1 MVEREQMAQ
10 AYETRHRRNGAIDLR
25 DDMTA
30 LKKDFSQLTDDLG
43 GVLTERWNGAGKRF
57 NEGAARVGK
66 QVRAHPIAALG
77 AAAGAGLLA
86 GVLVSVL
93 ARRRK

>member
-1 MVEREQMAQ
+1 MAQ

-25 DDMTA
+25 GDMNT
-30 LKKDFSQLTDDLG
+30 LGKDFSQLTDDLG
-43 GVLTERWNGAGKRF
+43 SIFTQKWNGVGERVNGGIK
-57 NEGAARVGK
+57 RVGK
-66 QVRAHPIAALG
+66 EVRARPFAAVG

-86 GVLVSVL
+86 GVLITAL

>member
-10 AYETRHRRNGAIDLR
+10 AYETRHRRNGSIDLR

-30 LKKDFSQLTDDLG
+30 LKKDFSRLTDDIG
-43 GVLTERWNGAGKRF
+43 GVITERWNDAGKRF
-57 NEGAARVGK
+57 NDGANRVGK
-66 QVRAHPIAALG
+66 QVRAHPFAAVG

-86 GVLVSVL
+86 GVLISAL

>member
-1 MVEREQMAQ
+1 MAQ

-25 DDMTA
+25 DDMST
-30 LKKDFSQLTDDLG
+30 LGKDFSQLTNDLG
-43 GVLTERWNGAGKRF
+43 SIFTQKWNAAGERVNGGIK
-57 NEGAARVGK
+57 RVGK
-66 QVRAHPIAALG
+66 EVRARPFAAVG

-86 GVLVSVL
+86 GVLITAL

>member
-1 MVEREQMAQ
+1 MAH

-25 DDMTA
+25 DDMNT
-30 LKKDFSQLTDDLG
+30 LGKDFSQLGDDLSG
-43 GVLTERWNGAGKRF
+43 IFEQNWNAAGKRV
-57 NEGAARVGK
+57 NGGIKRVGK
-66 QVRAHPIAALG
+66 EVQSRPFAAIG

-86 GVLVSVL
+86 GVLATAL

>member
-1 MVEREQMAQ
+1 MAQ

-25 DDMTA
+25 DDMAT
-30 LKKDFSQLTDDLG
+30 LGKDFSHLTDDLG
-43 GVLTERWNGAGKRF
+43 EMFSKKWNAAGDRVNGGIK
-57 NEGAARVGK
+57 RVGK
-66 QVRAHPIAALG
+66 EVRARPFAAVG

-86 GVLVSVL
+86 GVLITAL

>member
-1 MVEREQMAQ
+1 MAQ

-25 DDMTA
+25 DDMNT
-30 LKKDFSQLTDDLG
+30 LGKDFSQLTDDLG
-43 GVLTERWNGAGKRF
+43 SIFTEKWYGVGQRVNGGIKRGGK
-57 NEGAARVGK
+57 E
-66 QVRAHPIAALG
+66 VRARPFAAIG

-86 GVLVSVL
+86 GVLVTAL

>member
-1 MVEREQMAQ
+1 MAQ

-25 DDMTA
+25 DDMAT
-30 LKKDFSQLTDDLG
+30 LQKDFSHLTDDIGSIFTQKWNAAGERVNG
-43 GVLTERWNGAGKRF
+43 GIK
-57 NEGAARVGK
+57 RVGK
-66 QVRAHPIAALG
+66 EVRARPLAALG

-86 GVLVSVL
+86 GVLVTAL

>member
-1 MVEREQMAQ
+1 MAQ
-10 AYETRHRRNGAIDLR
+10 AYETRHRRNGSAIDLR
-25 DDMTA
+25 DDMSA

-43 GVLTERWNGAGKRF
+43 GVITERWNSAGKQF
-57 NEGAARVGK
+57 NEGAAKVGK
-66 QVRAHPIAALG
+66 QVRAHPMAAVG

-86 GVLVSVL
+86 GVLISAL

>member
-1 MVEREQMAQ
+1 MAQ

-25 DDMTA
+25 DDMNT
-30 LKKDFSQLTDDLG
+30 LGKDFSHLTDDLG
-43 GVLTERWNGAGKRF
+43 AIFTQKWNAAGERVNGGIK
-57 NEGAARVGK
+57 RVGK
-66 QVRAHPIAALG
+66 EVRARPFAAVG

-86 GVLVSVL
+86 GVLITAL

>member
-1 MVEREQMAQ
+1 MAH

-25 DDMTA
+25 DDMST
-30 LKKDFSQLTDDLG
+30 LGKDFSQLTDDIG
-43 GVLTERWNGAGKRF
+43 SIFTQKWNGFGERVDGGIK
-57 NEGAARVGK
+57 AAAK
-66 QVRAHPIAALG
+66 EVRARPLAAVG

-86 GVLVSVL
+86 GVLITAL

>member
-1 MVEREQMAQ
+1 MAQ

-25 DDMTA
+25 DDMST
-30 LKKDFSQLTDDLG
+30 LGKDFSQLTDDLG
-43 GVLTERWNGAGKRF
+43 SIFTQKWNGVGERVNGGIK
-57 NEGAARVGK
+57 RVGK
-66 QVRAHPIAALG
+66 EVRARPFAAVG

-86 GVLVSVL
+86 GVLITAL

>member
-1 MVEREQMAQ
+1 MAH

-25 DDMTA
+25 DDVNT
-30 LKKDFSQLTDDLG
+30 LGKDFSQLTDDLG
-43 GVLTERWNGAGKRF
+43 SIFTDKWNGVGERVNGGIKR
-57 NEGAARVGK
+57 AAK
-66 QVRAHPIAALG
+66 EVRARPFAANA

-86 GVLVSVL
+86 GILVTAL

>member
-1 MVEREQMAQ
+1 MAQ

-25 DDMTA
+25 DDMST
-30 LKKDFSQLTDDLG
+30 LQKDFSQLTEDLG
-43 GVLTERWNGAGKRF
+43 GIFTQKWNDVGERVNGGIK
-57 NEGAARVGK
+57 RVGK
-66 QVRAHPIAALG
+66 EVRARPFAALG

-86 GVLVSVL
+86 GVLVTAL